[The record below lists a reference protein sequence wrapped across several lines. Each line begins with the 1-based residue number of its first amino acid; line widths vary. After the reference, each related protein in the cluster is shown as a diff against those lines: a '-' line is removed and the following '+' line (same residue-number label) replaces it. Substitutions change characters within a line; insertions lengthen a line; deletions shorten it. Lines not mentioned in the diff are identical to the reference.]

1 MATRVVTVKQK
12 GQITLP
18 VNLRRKFKL
27 DEGSKIIIEDLED
40 RMVLV
45 RPEDIVRRTAGVF
58 KEYAKNLPPLEPHQ
72 IRELAAHYIAEEVMQ
87 SMKDEADA
95 AG

>member
-1 MATRVVTVKQK
+1 MALHASRVTRK
-12 GQITLP
+12 GQVTIP
-18 VNLRRKFKL
+18 VEPRRKYHIE
-27 DEGSKIIIEDLED
+27 EGDTAYFED
-40 RMVLV
+40 RGDQVAIV
-45 RPEDIVRRTAGVF
+45 RPEEIVSRTVGVF

-87 SMKDEADA
+87 SMKDEADV